1 MEKINTEDIITAL
14 LLAGFDKVDSTL
26 ITFTL
31 GYISLNNG
39 SLRDF
44 EFKAEKLSWT
54 FNDFVVSEQGAY
66 RLKDGFDLDTNV
78 SPVKEREIPLRRI
91 LHTNRK
97 LLSYIESLD
106 FTPILTRKI
115 EAIGYDRISSFE
127 SLFCDKEKQIISEN
141 IDKNLFSRRKRTM
154 KR

>member
-1 MEKINTEDIITAL
+1 MEKINTENLITVL

-31 GYISLNNG
+31 GYISLNSG
-39 SLRDF
+39 SLGDF

-54 FNDFVVSEQGAY
+54 FNNFIVSEQGAY
-66 RLKDGFDLDTNV
+66 RLKEGFDLDTNV
-78 SPVKEREIPLRRI
+78 SPIEVRKISLRRI
-91 LHTNRK
+91 LHINRK

-141 IDKNLFSRRKRTM
+141 IDKNLFSRRKRIM
-154 KR
+154 KK

>member
-1 MEKINTEDIITAL
+1 MEKINTEDLITAL

-31 GYISLNNG
+31 GYISLNSG
-39 SLRDF
+39 SLGDF

-54 FNDFVVSEQGAY
+54 FNNFIVSEQGAY
-66 RLKDGFDLDTNV
+66 RLKEGFDLDTNV
-78 SPVKEREIPLRRI
+78 SPIEGRKISLRRI
-91 LHTNRK
+91 LHINRK

-141 IDKNLFSRRKRTM
+141 IDKNLFSRRKRIM
-154 KR
+154 KK